1 MSSMQSAGNVA
12 VAAAGAKGGAKV
24 RAKPEGGRAASAG
37 LPVPVPRRRRQ
48 ERDPARAGLGRE
60 LLWEALDRIE
70 TQAEIVQREV
80 LALRRLVALQDWR
93 QPEGRRAEPGPE
105 EKTAPG

>member
-12 VAAAGAKGGAKV
+12 VARAGAKARTKPDGSRAAGAGA
-24 RAKPEGGRAASAG
+24 RGPG
-37 LPVPVPRRRRQ
+37 LRRRRND
-48 ERDPARAGLGRE
+48 RDPGRAGLSRE

-80 LALRRLVALQDWR
+80 LALRRLVALQEWR
-93 QPEGRRAEPGPE
+93 QTDGLRADPGPG
-105 EKTAPG
+105 KKAAPG